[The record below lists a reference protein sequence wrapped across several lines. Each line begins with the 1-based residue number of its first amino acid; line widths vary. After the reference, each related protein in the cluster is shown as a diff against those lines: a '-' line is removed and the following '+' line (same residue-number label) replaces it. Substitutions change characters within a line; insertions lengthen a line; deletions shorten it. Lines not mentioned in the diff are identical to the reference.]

1 MNFYNLSVNT
11 FFLNTK
17 LVYNTHTCFSEL
29 FEFAASCQSTTEFL
43 NKTPILQDMAPKG
56 GYGEVPFSRV
66 IRKRGPGGLTL
77 LLGSLAVS
85 AVGWVLVTITNR
97 ERRMFRRQMMD
108 ARIALY
114 PLFLA
119 EHDRNT
125 LRQMKDFEDAEVEI
139 MKDVPSWR
147 AGESVYYTTR
157 WVKPIQTNLDTP

>member
-1 MNFYNLSVNT
+1 M
-11 FFLNTK
+11 
-17 LVYNTHTCFSEL
+17 
-29 FEFAASCQSTTEFL
+29 TEFL
-43 NKTPILQDMAPKG
+43 NKTPRLQDIAPKG
-56 GYGEVPFSRV
+56 GYGEIPFSRI

-97 ERRMFRRQMMD
+97 ERKMFRREMTD

-139 MKDVPSWR
+139 MKDIPGWR

-157 WVKPIQTNLDTP
+157 WVKPIQTNLDTL